1 MKQKTANND
10 IIELS
15 WYAFGII
22 RQGMGIKPRELQAF
36 LDEKGIDLK
45 AKTIAGYESKRYG
58 RIVEHK
64 YIQILRDM
72 VGDQLF
78 FHHYE
83 QYMASPESYRKKYI
97 PQYYC

>member
-1 MKQKTANND
+1 MTEKSTKDT
-10 IIELS
+10 IVELS

-45 AKTIAGYESKRYG
+45 AKTIAGYESKRSD

-78 FHHYE
+78 FHHYDF
-83 QYMASPESYRKKYI
+83 YNLNADAYRDKYLSHL
-97 PQYYC
+97 YW